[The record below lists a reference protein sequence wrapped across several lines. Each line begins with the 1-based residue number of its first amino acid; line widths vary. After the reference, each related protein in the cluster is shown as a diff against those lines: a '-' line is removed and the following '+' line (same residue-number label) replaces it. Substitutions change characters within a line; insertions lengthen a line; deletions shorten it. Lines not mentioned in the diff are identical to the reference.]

1 MGKRFQDEEADVR
14 CVICREGDTAPGA
27 VTVTLRRGDTVIIVR
42 DVPAAVCQN
51 CGEYYLDEAAANKLY
66 RQGEEAVQR
75 HAEVEI
81 LGYAA

>member
-14 CVICREGDTAPGA
+14 CVICREGDTAPGT
-27 VTVTLRRGDTVIIVR
+27 VTVTLQRGDTVVIVR

-51 CGEYYLDEAAANKLY
+51 CGEYYLDEAVANKLC
-66 RQGEEAVQR
+66 RQGEEAVRR

-81 LGYAA
+81 LRYAA